1 MITGAMTTW
10 MMVSIFSDYPGFLKK
25 GGLVEAYTDR
35 GAIVEMIVRC
45 PVGTGIM
52 SYSKAERLYCS
63 SKHNCS
69 PVLRTAVEDT
79 CR

>member
-1 MITGAMTTW
+1 MITGAFATW
-10 MMVSIFSDYPGFLKK
+10 MMVSIFSDYPAFL
-25 GGLVEAYTDR
+25 GNRGLVEAYTDR
-35 GAIVEMIVRC
+35 GAVVEMIVRC

-52 SYSKAERLYCS
+52 SYSKAENLYCS

-69 PVLRTAVEDT
+69 SVLRKAVEDT

>member
-1 MITGAMTTW
+1 MITGAMTAW
-10 MMVSIFSDYPGFLKK
+10 MMASIFSDYPVFLKK
-25 GGLVEAYTDR
+25 DGPVEAYTDR
-35 GAIVEMIVRC
+35 GPIIELIVRC

-52 SYSKAERLYCS
+52 SYSKIERLYCS

-69 PVLRTAVEDT
+69 TGLSVAVEDT